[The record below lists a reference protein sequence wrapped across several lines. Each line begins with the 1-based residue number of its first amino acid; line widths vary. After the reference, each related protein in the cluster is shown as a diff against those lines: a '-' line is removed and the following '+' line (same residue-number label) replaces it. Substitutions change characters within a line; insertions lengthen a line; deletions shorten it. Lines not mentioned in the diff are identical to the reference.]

1 MKAQQ
6 SDLTR
11 WMKAQRTRHHLR
23 QQDAA
28 ALFRVSLPTYQRWE
42 QGQMIPTIQHQRLM
56 TLEYAELDRQ
66 SQNQRNAS

>member
-11 WMKAQRTRHHLR
+11 WMKAQRMRHHLR

-28 ALFRVSLPTYQRWE
+28 DLFHVSLPTYQRWE
-42 QGQMIPTIQHQRLM
+42 QGQMVPTIQHQRLM
-56 TLEYAELDRQ
+56 TLEYAELDRTRKEQ
-66 SQNQRNAS
+66 PR